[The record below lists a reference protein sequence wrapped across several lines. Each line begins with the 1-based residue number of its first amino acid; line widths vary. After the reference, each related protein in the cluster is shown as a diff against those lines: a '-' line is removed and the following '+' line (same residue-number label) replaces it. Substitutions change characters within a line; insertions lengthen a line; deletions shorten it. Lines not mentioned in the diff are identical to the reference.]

1 MDGQN
6 TASDGAS
13 GGATGRSPT
22 APLSAAP
29 TSEVIGGAA
38 DVTERQL
45 IDFVVH
51 EARLLDEKRYA
62 EWNALFTDDGY
73 YWVPLVPG
81 QEDGLNHT
89 SHLYEDKLLRELRI
103 ERLKSPRAFS
113 QQPPTRSHH
122 LLQTPTV
129 ERADPAAHAWVVRSQ
144 FHYTESQGDELNFF
158 VGTCLHHLTLEAGV
172 LRLRLKRVELI
183 NCDAALPAVQLFI

>member
-1 MDGQN
+1 M
-6 TASDGAS
+6 TAK
-13 GGATGRSPT
+13 
-22 APLSAAP
+22 
-29 TSEVIGGAA
+29 

-45 IDFVVH
+45 IDFVVR

-62 EWNALFTDDGY
+62 EWNALFTDDAF
-73 YWVPLVPG
+73 YWVPLVPD
-81 QEDGLNHT
+81 QPDALNHT

-129 ERADPAAHAWVVRSQ
+129 ESADAAAGRWTVRSEL
-144 FHYTESQGDELNFF
+144 HYTESQGDELHTF
-158 VGTCLHHLTLEAGV
+158 VGTCFHHLVLEAGE
-172 LRLRLKRVELI
+172 LKMTLKRVNLL
-183 NCDAALPAVQLFI
+183 NADAALPAVQLFV

>member
-1 MDGQN
+1 M
-6 TASDGAS
+6 
-13 GGATGRSPT
+13 
-22 APLSAAP
+22 
-29 TSEVIGGAA
+29 A
-38 DVTERQL
+38 DVSERRL
-45 IDFVVH
+45 IDFVVR
-51 EARLLDEKRYA
+51 EARLLDEKRYD
-62 EWNALFTDDGY
+62 EWNALFTDDGI

-113 QQPPTRSHH
+113 QQPPTRAHH

-129 ERADPAAHAWVVRSQ
+129 EPFDDASGAHVVRSE
-144 FHYTESQGDELNFF
+144 FHYTEAQGDEIFF
-158 VGTCLHHLTLEAGV
+158 YVGTCLHHLVVEGDALKMK
-172 LRLRLKRVELI
+172 LKRVNLI